1 MTEPEIMDVMR
12 EALWVA
18 FLMSLPILGVALIV
32 GVAIGLLQALT
43 SVQELTLTF
52 VPKLGAV
59 ALTFWIAMSFMSG
72 LTVSLWE
79 DRLIP
84 LIGGG

>member
-1 MTEPEIMDVMR
+1 MDIMR
-12 EALWVA
+12 AALWAA
-18 FLMSLPILGVALIV
+18 FLMSLPILFVALVVGIV
-32 GVAIGLLQALT
+32 IGLIQALT

-59 ALTFWIAMSFMSG
+59 AITFWISMSFMTG
-72 LTVSLWE
+72 LAVTLFQ